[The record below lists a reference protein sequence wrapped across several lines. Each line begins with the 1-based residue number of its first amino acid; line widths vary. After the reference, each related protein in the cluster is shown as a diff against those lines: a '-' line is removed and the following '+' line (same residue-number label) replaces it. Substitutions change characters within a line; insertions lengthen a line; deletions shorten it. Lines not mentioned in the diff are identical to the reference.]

1 MNKTKETSIQ
11 SINSAIET
19 LEGKGIKITQLK
31 ISIETGLSIR
41 TIKRYWK
48 DIRVTALPV
57 ARVTGNKP
65 ASLNRVTLLGFDKFK
80 RRANKS
86 TMGISYVNPSEF

>member
-1 MNKTKETSIQ
+1 MNKTKETSIEK
-11 SINSAIET
+11 IKAAIET

-48 DIRVTALPV
+48 DIRVTALPFN
-57 ARVTGNKP
+57 RMTDNKP
-65 ASLNRVTLLGFDKFK
+65 ASLNRVTLSGFDIFK

-86 TMGISYVNPSEF
+86 TMGVSYVNPSEF